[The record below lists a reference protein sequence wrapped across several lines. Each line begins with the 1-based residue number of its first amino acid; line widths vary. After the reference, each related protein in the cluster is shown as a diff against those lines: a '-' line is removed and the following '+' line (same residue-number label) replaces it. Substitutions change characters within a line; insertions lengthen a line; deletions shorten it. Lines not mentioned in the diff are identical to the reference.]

1 MKIGWFSRSFSSVSL
16 LAAGAFAQA
25 APEPAPAAASSEAAP
40 APAAPVAAPAA
51 AAPAAVAAPQP
62 AGPAAPTTPA
72 APSSETAGALP
83 EGGADDSFAADPG
96 SAGML
101 VGEDTP
107 KLELYGFAD
116 VAYFHPLGREENILR
131 QYLAQNP
138 TFFVG
143 HLNLYLSSTLGE
155 NWRSLAEVRFV
166 YSPTGDEDKQGTD
179 GTFPVADTTVADYAE
194 LQRPF
199 QWGAIEILRV
209 WLEYQP
215 FDFLSIRAG
224 QWLTPYGYWN
234 DDHGSPTIIAV
245 HKPFAISGSL
255 FPEHQ
260 TGLIAHGKYFIG
272 STAIGYAATLSNGRG
287 QLATI
292 RDLDDNKA
300 IGGRLYVE
308 STALGNLTAGVA
320 AYRGRYTASTKRYR
334 VNTDGPDPVAE
345 IYRVTDSSY
354 EELSLGA
361 DVRLLW
367 KGLHLQCEV
376 MSNEAV
382 YDDDARPGVVGFDP
396 RPTFAADYRRMGGYV
411 LAGYRTPWIGLMP
424 YVMWEHSTFTD
435 SDFVPPLSSWT
446 AGLNARPT
454 PNVVL
459 KAELSE
465 ATFSGTGSTGLGKEG
480 LRYIGTQAA
489 WAF

>member
-1 MKIGWFSRSFSSVSL
+1 M
-16 LAAGAFAQA
+16 
-25 APEPAPAAASSEAAP
+25 PAPADAAP
-40 APAAPVAAPAA
+40 GTL
-51 AAPAAVAAPQP
+51 P
-62 AGPAAPTTPA
+62 AGDPN
-72 APSSETAGALP
+72 
-83 EGGADDSFAADPG
+83 DSFTVEPE
-96 SAGML
+96 SSGML

-116 VAYFHPLGREENILR
+116 VAYFHPLGRDQNILR
-131 QYLAQNP
+131 QYVAQNP

-166 YSPTGDEDKQGTD
+166 YSPTGDEDKQGSD
-179 GTFPVADTTVADYAE
+179 GTFPVTDTTVTDYAE

-199 QWGAIEILRV
+199 QWGAIEILRA

-245 HKPFAISGSL
+245 HKPFPISDFM

-260 TGLIAHGKYFIG
+260 TGLIAHGKYFID
-272 STAIGYAATLSNGRG
+272 STAIGYAATLTNGRG
-287 QLATI
+287 QFATI

-308 STALGNLTAGVA
+308 TTALGNLTVGAA

-334 VNTDGPDPVAE
+334 VNTEGAAPVAE
-345 IYRVTDSSY
+345 LYRVADSAY
-354 EELSLGA
+354 DELSLGA
-361 DVRLLW
+361 DARLLW

-376 MSNEAV
+376 MTNEAV
-382 YDDDARPGVVGFDP
+382 YDDAARPRVVGFDP
-396 RPTFAADYRRMGGYV
+396 RPTFAADYRRIGAYV
-411 LAGYRTPWIGLMP
+411 LAGYRTPWLGLMP
-424 YVMWEHSTFTD
+424 YAIWEHSTYTN
-435 SDFVPPLSSWT
+435 SDFAPPVSAWT
-446 AGLNARPT
+446 AGLNVRPT

-459 KAELSE
+459 KAEFSA
-465 ATFSGTGSTGLGKEG
+465 ATFDGIGSTGLGTEG
-480 LRYIGTQAA
+480 LQYIGTQAA